1 MAREVFS
8 RPKHPVGRKLHTDYS
23 RSDHGDELAPTP
35 QAVLSIAARS
45 RVSLIFVRPL
55 HSRVLCHLLEA
66 SERRFSE
73 DDPFLNAFGNRV
85 RRQVRNG
92 EALILLA
99 RFRCHRG
106 CAKIQQ

>member
-45 RVSLIFVRPL
+45 RVSLIIVRPL
-55 HSRVLCHLLEA
+55 HSRVLCIFSRRA
-66 SERRFSE
+66 SVVSRKTIHS
-73 DDPFLNAFGNRV
+73 
-85 RRQVRNG
+85 
-92 EALILLA
+92 
-99 RFRCHRG
+99 
-106 CAKIQQ
+106 